1 MKCKILTLALVFTVL
16 MAGAAVAQN
25 GGGQR
30 TPPTMEQRLKR
41 TNDNI
46 FSKLDLK
53 NDQQSQMD
61 KIYTEYFT
69 KMDSIRNA
77 GGERPSR
84 EVMQKM
90 GADRDDKV
98 KAVLSADQFKKYSD
112 LMEEQR
118 QQMRQRGGGQG
129 QGGGGNAP
137 QQ

>member
-1 MKCKILTLALVFTVL
+1 MKCKILSLALVFTVL
-16 MAGAAVAQN
+16 MAGAAVAQQ

-30 TPPTMEQRLKR
+30 TPPTTEQRLKR
-41 TNDNI
+41 WNDNV

-61 KIYTEYFT
+61 KIFTESFT

-90 GADRDDKV
+90 NAERDDKV
-98 KAVLSADQFKKYSD
+98 KAVLSADQFKKYQD
-112 LMEEQR
+112 LMQEQM
-118 QQMRQRGGGQG
+118 QQMRQRGG

>member
-30 TPPTMEQRLKR
+30 TPPTTEQRLKR
-41 TNDNI
+41 WNDNV

-53 NDQQSQMD
+53 NDQQAQLN
-61 KIYTEYFT
+61 KIFTESFT
-69 KMDSIRNA
+69 KMDSVRNA

-90 GADRDDKV
+90 NAERDDKV
-98 KAVLSADQFKKYSD
+98 KAVLSADQFKKYQD
-112 LMEEQR
+112 LMQEQM

>member
-1 MKCKILTLALVFTVL
+1 MKCKILSLALLFTVL

-41 TNDNI
+41 WNDGV

-61 KIYTEYFT
+61 KIFTEYFT
-69 KMDSIRNA
+69 KQDSIRNA

-90 GADRDDKV
+90 NAERDDKV
-98 KAVLSADQFKKYSD
+98 KAVLSADQFKKYQD
-112 LMEEQR
+112 LMQEQM
-118 QQMRQRGGGQG
+118 QQMRQRGG

>member
-16 MAGAAVAQN
+16 MAGAAVAQQ

-30 TPPTMEQRLKR
+30 TPPTTEQRLKR
-41 TNDNI
+41 WNDNV

-61 KIYTEYFT
+61 KIFTESFA

-90 GADRDDKV
+90 NADRDDKV
-98 KAVLSADQFKKYSD
+98 KAVLSADQFKKYQD
-112 LMEEQR
+112 LMQEQM
-118 QQMRQRGGGQG
+118 QQMRQRGGGGG
-129 QGGGGNAP
+129 QGGGNP